1 VREAELYELY
11 DETSEDIEQRTCFR
25 FHEFMQMVDFLT
37 LHRGF
42 ELSPGRYSEPPKPI
56 AEGLKYKAEKLDY
69 VTRQLGYMLGSDL
82 YDAYLEGRVT
92 RRLLKDFF
100 LQHMEE
106 PGRARLIYFNLV
118 KRARTVKRR
127 ARGAKA

>member
-1 VREAELYELY
+1 
-11 DETSEDIEQRTCFR
+11 
-25 FHEFMQMVDFLT
+25 
-37 LHRGF
+37 
-42 ELSPGRYSEPPKPI
+42 
-56 AEGLKYKAEKLDY
+56 
-69 VTRQLGYMLGSDL
+69 MLGSDL